1 MKETGG
7 PANDETRDI
16 MLDTNP
22 LTICRLIELAREIHE
37 QQSLETLASTDDLPD
52 EDDEEPRHQPDLD
65 CGDSLLREFA
75 AIIDDL
81 EPDQQQQLVAL
92 LWLGRGDFTLDEWN
106 ADLKQAQQAWNE
118 NTADYLI
125 RHPQLADFLSEGL
138 DLFGYRC
145 D

>member
-1 MKETGG
+1 
-7 PANDETRDI
+7 

-37 QQSLETLASTDDLPD
+37 QQSLVAIASTDDLPD
-52 EDDEEPRHQPDLD
+52 EDDEEPREPDQD
-65 CGDSLLREFA
+65 FGDSSVREFRS
-75 AIIDDL
+75 IIDDL

-92 LWLGRGDFTLDEWN
+92 LWLGRGDFSLDEWN
-106 ADLKQAQQAWNE
+106 TDLKQAQEAWNE

-125 RHPQLADFLSEGL
+125 RRPLLADFLSEGL